1 MLQLFGRIEPGAVSV
16 VPGRRSLSARSE
28 GGLMAKKVIS
38 GLAILFVLVYVF
50 EAPDDAGRA
59 LRGGFDSVVEFL
71 GALVPE

>member
-1 MLQLFGRIEPGAVSV
+1 MV
-16 VPGRRSLSARSE
+16 
-28 GGLMAKKVIS
+28 KKVIS

-71 GALVPE
+71 GALVPGDNA

>member
-1 MLQLFGRIEPGAVSV
+1 MAGRSDPACLTGHSNHTCYNR
-16 VPGRRSLSARSE
+16 P
-28 GGLMAKKVIS
+28 MAKKVIS